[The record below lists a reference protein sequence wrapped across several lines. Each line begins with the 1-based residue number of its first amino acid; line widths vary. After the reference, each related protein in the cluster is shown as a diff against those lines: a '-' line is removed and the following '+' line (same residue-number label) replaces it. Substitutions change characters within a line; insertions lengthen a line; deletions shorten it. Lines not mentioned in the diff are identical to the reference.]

1 MRNTL
6 TQLKMFAW
14 TVLLEARSS
23 RVIISAI
30 VIFSTALTLSF
41 FVGEITITET
51 QQTQAA
57 ITAAFL
63 RIAIIFFLSLFTIN
77 SILRDIN
84 DRMLLLYF
92 SLPISRPVFVLG
104 KFIGFACLAT
114 LFCLM
119 ASALLSLYSNNF
131 ELAFLWGFSLL
142 MESWLIIAFSLLCS
156 FSLGQVTTAFAA
168 VMGIYLLSR
177 SITAIILMAH
187 NPLKVYSDSVS
198 QQFIQ
203 GFISVLDYLLPRLD
217 RFTRTDWL
225 MYGTVST
232 EEINFILQQ
241 TIVYLCLLLAAAF
254 LDFYRKNI

>member
-30 VIFSTALTLSF
+30 MIFGIAMALSV

-104 KFIGFACLAT
+104 KFMGFACLAT
-114 LFCLM
+114 LFCLI
-119 ASALLSLYSNNF
+119 ASALLSLYSNF
-131 ELAFLWGFSLL
+131 EVAFLWGFSLL

-156 FSLGQVTTAFAA
+156 FSLGQVTIAFAA
-168 VMGIYLLSR
+168 VTGIYLLSR
-177 SITAIILMAH
+177 SLTAIILMAH

-217 RFTRTDWL
+217 KFTRTDWL

-241 TIVYLCLLLAAAF
+241 TIIYLCLLLAAAF